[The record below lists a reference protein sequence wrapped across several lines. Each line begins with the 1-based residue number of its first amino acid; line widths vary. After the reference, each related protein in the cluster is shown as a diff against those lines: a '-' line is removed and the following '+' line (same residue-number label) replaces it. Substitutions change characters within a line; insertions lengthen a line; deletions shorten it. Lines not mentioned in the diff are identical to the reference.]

1 MSFMWFDD
9 SAFARF
15 RARLVGINSPF
26 FLLFSPYKGS
36 LVLTNAAKPPFP
48 LVIWRERSF
57 QLAVA
62 SRHAGLRNLG
72 DIR

>member
-1 MSFMWFDD
+1 MPFMWFDD
-9 SAFARF
+9 SAFAPF

-26 FLLFSPYKGS
+26 FLLFSPCKGS
-36 LVLTNAAKPPFP
+36 LVLANAAKPPFRWFI
-48 LVIWRERSF
+48 LRERSF
-57 QLAVA
+57 QFAVA